1 MEEVGSEIELD
12 ENQRRNL
19 KRIVNKER
27 LLIETTAQLEQPLF
41 IIEDRDGSF

>member
-27 LLIETTAQLEQPLF
+27 LLIETTPQLEQPLF